1 MSLYNVVKPCV
12 VAGRHYVR
20 PTVIDIDDDVAAQVE
35 EGCLVPV
42 RAGGLPN
49 ILDGIVKTV
58 EDFAGGLT
66 DLVEPIPVELP
77 DEPPADPKP
86 RRPRGRRSED

>member
-35 EGCLVPV
+35 DGCLVPV
-42 RAGGLPN
+42 RGLPHVIDN
-49 ILDGIVKTV
+49 ILKTV
-58 EDFAGGLT
+58 EEFAGELT

-77 DEPPADPKP
+77 DEPPADPTPP
-86 RRPRGRRSED
+86 RRPRGRRSEG